1 MSIPA
6 SKDDAVKGDRESSG
20 RALRITPL
28 ERRALQ
34 ILASG
39 RPTGE
44 VAAGLGITPFETE
57 TLLADLFAAMGAST
71 RGQAVAA
78 AHRRGLLA

>member
-1 MSIPA
+1 MSIRVA
-6 SKDDAVKGDRESSG
+6 NGDRESSAQ
-20 RALRITPL
+20 ALRITPL

-34 ILASG
+34 LLATG
-39 RPTGE
+39 RTTGD
-44 VAAGLGITPFETE
+44 VAAGLGITPFEIE
-57 TLLADLFAAMGAST
+57 GLLTNLFAAMGAST